1 MTRDRRGFRYVLQPV
16 LSMTSWEVDQIAH
29 ELASHNA
36 LVREQEAKVGQLAGA
51 LGAARD
57 AVMQQRQSAA
67 RLDIDAQRNAHAYM
81 LQVQQLL
88 LVERAALRELEQE
101 RDAVHARFVE
111 ARKLADGLERD
122 KEAAAAEHDMAV
134 AKRDYQ
140 QSDDNWL
147 QRQHWRNPQ

>member
-1 MTRDRRGFRYVLQPV
+1 MTRDRRGFQYALQPV

-36 LVREQEAKVGQLAGA
+36 LVREQEVQVGQLAA
-51 LGAARD
+51 TLGAARN
-57 AVMQQRQSAA
+57 AVLHQRQDAA

-81 LQVQQLL
+81 LQVQNLL
-88 LVERAALRELEQE
+88 LAARATLRELERE

-122 KEAAAAEHDMAV
+122 KEAAAAEHDVAV
-134 AKRDYQ
+134 AKRSYQ

-147 QRQHWRNPQ
+147 QRQHGRNPQ

>member
-1 MTRDRRGFRYVLQPV
+1 MTRDRRGFQYALQPV

-29 ELASHNA
+29 ELAGHNA
-36 LVREQEAKVGQLAGA
+36 LVREQEAKVGQLAAA

-57 AVMQQRQSAA
+57 AVLQQRQDSA

-88 LVERAALRELEQE
+88 LAERATLRELEQE

-122 KEAAAAEHDMAV
+122 KEAAAAEHDAAV
-134 AKRDYQ
+134 AKRSYQ

-147 QRQHWRNPQ
+147 QRQHGRNPQ

>member
-1 MTRDRRGFRYVLQPV
+1 MTRDRRGFRYALQPV
-16 LSMTSWEVDQIAH
+16 LSMTSWQVDQIAH
-29 ELASHNA
+29 ELAGHNA
-36 LVREQEAKVGQLAGA
+36 AVRQQEAKVGQLAGA

-57 AVMQQRQSAA
+57 AVMLQRQSAA

-88 LVERAALRELEQE
+88 LLERAALRELEQE

-111 ARKLADGLERD
+111 ARQLADGLERD
-122 KEAAAAEHDMAV
+122 KETAAAEHDLAV

-140 QSDDNWL
+140 QSDDSWL